1 MIFFFEPPNPQPQS
15 PPNPLPPAWG
25 APPLTLSISLSC
37 SGRMLTGRTTLVLE
51 QRVRACT
58 VFTVIHAEGRGD
70 GGGAG
75 LRGDALFTVLV
86 TCQSLHTKLA
96 LVCIFFCYYCYIR
109 GSISLF
115 FLALS
120 AAAEISAATREM
132 SREQTVTAVRGTSA
146 RSKRRADARVPC

>member
-1 MIFFFEPPNPQPQS
+1 M
-15 PPNPLPPAWG
+15 
-25 APPLTLSISLSC
+25 
-37 SGRMLTGRTTLVLE
+37 
-51 QRVRACT
+51 
-58 VFTVIHAEGRGD
+58 
-70 GGGAG
+70 
-75 LRGDALFTVLV
+75 RGDALFTVLV

-96 LVCIFFCYYCYIR
+96 LVCIFFSRIV
-109 GSISLF
+109 IIVIFAVIFLFFLSLFF